1 VTVKNANFSSETIR
15 LFSKAAMKGRA
26 RRRVRKAA
34 ILTDTSE
41 KNVGI
46 RTRDEEKKIKR
57 KLEKKTKRKP
67 KIIAKRK
74 SVKKKILQKNDEENK
89 DSNNNY

>member
-46 RTRDEEKKIKR
+46 RTRDEEKKNKKKIR
-57 KLEKKTKRKP
+57 KENQKKTKDNCKE
-67 KIIAKRK
+67 KKCEKENFAKK
-74 SVKKKILQKNDEENK
+74 
-89 DSNNNY
+89 